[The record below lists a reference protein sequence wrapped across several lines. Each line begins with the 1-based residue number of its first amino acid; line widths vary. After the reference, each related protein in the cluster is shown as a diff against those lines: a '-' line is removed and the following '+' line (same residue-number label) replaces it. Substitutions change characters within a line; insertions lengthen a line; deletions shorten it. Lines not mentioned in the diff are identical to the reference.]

1 MVPAPLPGS
10 IGTFV
15 RLAGYDNMMPT
26 RLHSSLVL
34 GAALLFSRP
43 AGALAQSSTVLRD
56 PVEAVGREDSVKAS
70 AGRLRGLLGR
80 LARQTADS
88 VASVPTADG
97 VAAQVSDSTPDV
109 GTPVA
114 EPAARTASSSAGAR
128 HFKSDRDSLAWVSA
142 RSVAERA
149 SGYRV
154 IVDLFARQLYVIERA
169 DTLRVAPAAT
179 ALNTTL
185 TYGGRTWR
193 FETPRGVRTVLGK
206 EKDPVWRPPDWHFA
220 EVALEHNLKLRTI
233 SRGQVIRMRDGTR
246 LMIKGDEVGI
256 IAPGEKEFVPL
267 VLDDHIVFDNT
278 LFVPPLDTKH
288 RQVEGELGHYRLMLG
303 DGFLLHGTPYAS
315 SIGANVTHG
324 CVRLGDDDIEWLFQ
338 HVAVGTKVYIY

>member
-1 MVPAPLPGS
+1 
-10 IGTFV
+10 
-15 RLAGYDNMMPT
+15 MMP
-26 RLHSSLVL
+26 RPRARVL
-34 GAALLFSRP
+34 GLSVAFLATSSAAAR
-43 AGALAQSSTVLRD
+43 AQTTAPLRD
-56 PVEAVGREDSVKAS
+56 PVNAVGREDSAKA
-70 AGRLRGLLGR
+70 GGVFRGLLHR
-80 LARQTADS
+80 LRRGAADSAAAEAASDS
-88 VASVPTADG
+88 VAAEGRAVPE
-97 VAAQVSDSTPDV
+97 P
-109 GTPVA
+109 
-114 EPAARTASSSAGAR
+114 EPAGDAVLER
-128 HFKSDRDSLAWVSA
+128 HFKTKKDSMEWISA
-142 RSVAERA
+142 RSAAARGA
-149 SGYRV
+149 GLRV
-154 IVDLFARQLYVIERA
+154 VVDLFARQLYVIDKS
-169 DTLRVAPAAT
+169 DTLRAAPAAT

-246 LMIKGDEVGI
+246 LMIEGDEVGI
-256 IAPGEKEFVPL
+256 IAPGEKTFVPL

-288 RQVEGELGHYRLMLG
+288 RQVEGELGHYRLILG

-324 CVRLGDDDIEWLFQ
+324 CVRLADDDIEWLYNN
-338 HVAVGTKVYIY
+338 VPMGTKVYIY